1 MANFTTITIIEARNS
16 NYAQNQKSRNK
27 EKLKIDS
34 ISTTEI
40 EYVPILLQ
48 TLIKQKVINF

>member
-27 EKLKIDS
+27 EKLKIVS

-48 TLIKQKVINF
+48 TLIK